1 MMEPNSFTSEPQY
14 QRPDQRNSDI
24 DYIRYP
30 EPLMVVQPPVQ
41 QPVVPMPVP
50 VAQPVAPGI
59 DYGYDPNFARRL
71 FAKMGTEYITC
82 NPLDF
87 YGNAIPLGSFC
98 YALAFIIYG
107 FYRCKIYKVND
118 TFLWAVILLFGG
130 IGQCTAGFLEFCK
143 GRGFPTGLY
152 LTYGFYC
159 LTHYGIKTIPRWFDI
174 NQNYSMLYNYTEDSL
189 CCFYSAMVVI
199 SFGILL
205 ASIRTNCL
213 YIIQCLT
220 AFVFFLL
227 RAVGEGSGSLGTK
240 RNAAGIFQ
248 AISGF
253 FSLLLCFSQILN
265 NETFYR
271 SVFPSCP
278 MTPYNEIDVYG
289 NTLPGAVPGV
299 VAPPVAPVTPV
310 VPVAPATVPVV

>member
-30 EPLMVVQPPVQ
+30 EPLVIAQPQP
-41 QPVVPMPVP
+41 QPVVPVP

-107 FYRCKIYKVND
+107 FYRCKVYKVND
-118 TFLWAVILLFGG
+118 TFLWAVILFFGG
-130 IGQCTAGFLEFCK
+130 IGQVTAGFLEWCK
-143 GRGFPTGLY
+143 GRAFPTAIY

-159 LTHYGIKTIPRWFDI
+159 LSHYALYIIPPWFRI
-174 NQNYSMLYNYTEDSL
+174 NYNQSMLYNFGEDSL
-189 CCFYSAMVVI
+189 CAFYSGWVVI
-199 SFGILL
+199 SFAILL

-213 YIIQCLT
+213 YIFQCMA

-240 RNAAGIFQ
+240 RNAAGILQ

-253 FSLLLCFSQILN
+253 FSLLICFSQLLN
-265 NETFYR
+265 NETFY
-271 SVFPSCP
+271 SPVFPTCP
-278 MTPYNEIDVYG
+278 MSPYNDIDII
-289 NTLPGAVPGV
+289 NPLPAV
-299 VAPPVAPVTPV
+299 A
-310 VPVAPATVPVV
+310 APATVPVV